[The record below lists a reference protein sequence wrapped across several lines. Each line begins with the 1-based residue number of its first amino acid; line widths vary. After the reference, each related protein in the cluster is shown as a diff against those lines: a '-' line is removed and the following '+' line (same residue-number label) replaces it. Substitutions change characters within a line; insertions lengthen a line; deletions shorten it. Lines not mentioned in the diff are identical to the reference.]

1 MLLTPA
7 VAADFCYQEKRR
19 HILRHNIEENK
30 REFRWN
36 PMDFCL
42 LHLSFKKIL
51 QQKQFEFLLYY
62 IYTNTV
68 YKQSTW
74 IIANKMHDLL

>member
-1 MLLTPA
+1 
-7 VAADFCYQEKRR
+7 
-19 HILRHNIEENK
+19 
-30 REFRWN
+30 
-36 PMDFCL
+36 MDFCL